1 MGWLINLD
9 NECNCDFLALT
20 DLTLALWPHRLS
32 YTVNC
37 HVHVGKY
44 IALVTAQFLL
54 CHTLS
59 IVIQLMYWHINTY
72 MYFDNDKL
80 TY

>member
-1 MGWLINLD
+1 MLMGWLINLD

-37 HVHVGKY
+37 RTTSCIGIFDFHFDYFGNFDVLDV
-44 IALVTAQFLL
+44 L
-54 CHTLS
+54 C
-59 IVIQLMYWHINTY
+59 MTY
-72 MYFDNDKL
+72 ML
-80 TY
+80 ESTLPL

>member
-1 MGWLINLD
+1 MGWLINLV

-37 HVHVGKY
+37 HTTSCIGIYDFNYDK
-44 IALVTAQFLL
+44 FEFD
-54 CHTLS
+54 
-59 IVIQLMYWHINTY
+59 NFD
-72 MYFDNDKL
+72 FDNDKL
-80 TY
+80 PYMMYFA